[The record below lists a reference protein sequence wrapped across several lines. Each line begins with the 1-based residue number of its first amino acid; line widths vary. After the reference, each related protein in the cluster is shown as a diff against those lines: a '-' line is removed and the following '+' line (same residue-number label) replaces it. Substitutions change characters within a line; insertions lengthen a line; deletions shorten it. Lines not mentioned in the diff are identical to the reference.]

1 MKKPLSNPSS
11 HTNSTYYLWPLLKIG
26 QNILGKKVIAFTDW
40 DEISSNLLSGLIW
53 CSLTLPQLLI
63 LFDAYTKKVWYCE
76 KREAIRGIRSSWKA
90 EIPPISLDWLDD
102 WIQERVI
109 YLSWMEGGLERHLV
123 KYTKFR
129 AICFFFSS
137 YKKES
142 SIEKTERTVQ
152 KVVDCTSFQIWQ
164 TFFLILPNKTNDIKS
179 SLKPTTYSLHT
190 LHCTRRV
197 SHWTLYAKRI
207 FIFTDYNHL

>member
-90 EIPPISLDWLDD
+90 EIPPISLDWLRWLNSGKGYLFELDGRGFGKTFSEVHE
-102 WIQERVI
+102 ISRYLFLFFFLQER
-109 YLSWMEGGLERHLV
+109 
-123 KYTKFR
+123 K
-129 AICFFFSS
+129 
-137 YKKES
+137 
-142 SIEKTERTVQ
+142 
-152 KVVDCTSFQIWQ
+152 
-164 TFFLILPNKTNDIKS
+164 
-179 SLKPTTYSLHT
+179 
-190 LHCTRRV
+190 
-197 SHWTLYAKRI
+197 
-207 FIFTDYNHL
+207 